1 MKAQKHKPNRFPYF
15 FPILLTYQILNSRPN
30 LSCSIPFQPD
40 LCSAGYYLGRYP
52 SVLQRL
58 QFRMV
63 WKRPAFSIIF
73 CDILW
78 SVIFFGIEIRRN
90 ILLSVWTLKFSF
102 HGILAFL
109 VDFSEEEKEET
120 MTKRCNQ
127 RYYERNG
134 GGAGGGGARDPSDNE
149 FIDSDLGKW
158 DES

>member
-1 MKAQKHKPNRFPYF
+1 M
-15 FPILLTYQILNSRPN
+15 
-30 LSCSIPFQPD
+30 
-40 LCSAGYYLGRYP
+40 
-52 SVLQRL
+52 
-58 QFRMV
+58 
-63 WKRPAFSIIF
+63 IF
-73 CDILW
+73 
-78 SVIFFGIEIRRN
+78 FFGIEIRRN

-134 GGAGGGGARDPSDNE
+134 GGGAGGDGARDPSDNE